1 LGRKQIGKR
10 QCFHFFIACLIIIIF
25 SGCASFSG
33 NRIRMAAND
42 HLEKGQILFEQG
54 DFEEASKENQRVL
67 SLIDRGEPADRALF
81 NMGLIYAHQDNPDR
95 DYVRAVELFKR
106 VLEEY
111 PDSPLYNHAKVL
123 FYVLNDN
130 MKSKTRIENLSGI
143 NDYLLQND
151 ELNDNMKSKTRI
163 ENQSGI
169 NDYLPQNDELIK
181 INDFNKAL
189 DVNQQALSVSENGQR
204 LDKVLFN
211 IGFIYAHHDNP
222 DKNYKLS
229 IEYFERLIKEYPQS
243 PLIDQAKVW
252 QGLLNIIEKSK
263 QVDIEIDQKKK
274 ELAR

>member
-1 LGRKQIGKR
+1 
-10 QCFHFFIACLIIIIF
+10 
-25 SGCASFSG
+25 
-33 NRIRMAAND
+33 
-42 HLEKGQILFEQG
+42 
-54 DFEEASKENQRVL
+54 
-67 SLIDRGEPADRALF
+67 
-81 NMGLIYAHQDNPDR
+81 
-95 DYVRAVELFKR
+95 
-106 VLEEY
+106 
-111 PDSPLYNHAKVL
+111 
-123 FYVLNDN
+123 

-189 DVNQQALSVSENGQR
+189 DVNQQALSISENGQR